1 MKHSLIL
8 AIALAAASSV
18 AAWANDFQ
26 TAIDRFA
33 RAEYMQNAS
42 VGVCVMDLA
51 SGDVLAITTAS
62 TMKTVTSASALALLG
77 KDYQF
82 PTIVYAIGEI
92 KGSRLHGN
100 VVVKGF
106 GDPTLGSRY
115 FPENANIVEQVQN
128 ALQEMGIKKID
139 GDIRYDESAYP
150 FETFSDNW
158 MIEDL
163 AYSYGPGVHAIN
175 YCDNLVNLSFDRS
188 GNEAA
193 GNHQLRSDFARSR
206 GRLPEHVSPDEH
218 RS

>member
-51 SGDVLAITTAS
+51 SGDVLAANSENLAITTAS

-92 KGSRLHGN
+92 KGSRLHGT

-106 GDPTLGSRY
+106 GDPTLG
-115 FPENANIVEQVQN
+115 
-128 ALQEMGIKKID
+128 
-139 GDIRYDESAYP
+139 
-150 FETFSDNW
+150 
-158 MIEDL
+158 
-163 AYSYGPGVHAIN
+163 
-175 YCDNLVNLSFDRS
+175 
-188 GNEAA
+188 
-193 GNHQLRSDFARSR
+193 
-206 GRLPEHVSPDEH
+206 
-218 RS
+218 

>member
-18 AAWANDFQ
+18 AAWASGFQ
-26 TAIDRFA
+26 AASERFA

-51 SGDVLAITTAS
+51 SGDVLAANSENLAITTAS

-175 YCDNLVNLSFDRS
+175 YCDNMVKIRLERS
-188 GNEAA
+188 GKEA
-193 GNHQLRSDFARSR
+193 NDF
-206 GRLPEHVSPDEH
+206 VF
-218 RS
+218 